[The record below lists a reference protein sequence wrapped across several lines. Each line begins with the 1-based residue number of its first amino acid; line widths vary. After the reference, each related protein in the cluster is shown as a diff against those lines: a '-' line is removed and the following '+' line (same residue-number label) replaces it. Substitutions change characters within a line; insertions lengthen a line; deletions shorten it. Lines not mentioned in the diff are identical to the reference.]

1 MRQSVKIFDKN
12 KIKVRSFFAPN
23 HTYDRNTFR
32 ALKTVGVRQVID
44 GYGFFPYNKY
54 GISFIPQ
61 LFYKNK
67 ILPFG
72 IQSTQIHLNS
82 WNEQDFE
89 VFKNFIE
96 INLKKIIDYDYAL
109 SRAND
114 SFYSSISRYLIEY
127 VLRLVRFF
135 KIKF

>member
-1 MRQSVKIFDKN
+1 M
-12 KIKVRSFFAPN
+12 
-23 HTYDRNTFR
+23 NTFR
-32 ALKTVGVRQVID
+32 ALKNVGVRQVID

-72 IQSTQIHLNS
+72 IQSTQIHINS
-82 WNEQDFE
+82 WNAQDFE

-96 INLKKIIDYDYAL
+96 ANLKKKIIDYDYAL
-109 SRAND
+109 SKVND
-114 SFYSSISRYLIEY
+114 NFYSSISRYLIEY
-127 VLRLVRFF
+127 ILRLSRL
-135 KIKF
+135 IKFKF